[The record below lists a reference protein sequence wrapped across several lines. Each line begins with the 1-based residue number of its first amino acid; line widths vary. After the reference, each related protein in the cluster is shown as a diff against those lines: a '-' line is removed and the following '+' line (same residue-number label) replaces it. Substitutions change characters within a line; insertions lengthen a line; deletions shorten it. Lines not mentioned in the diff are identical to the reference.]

1 MKDKITLIDD
11 IVKHKVDFSALPDWA
26 WDDKE
31 VLALSMRS
39 SRFEFFHKI
48 SRTLQQEE
56 LLAFQYF
63 TTRRCNDKDLPYIPP
78 ALLEDVS
85 FISLAISK
93 RPDIYT
99 LLPKQL
105 RYNPTVIGM
114 LRQSAVDYLSLMDDD
129 FKKDFTFCEEVVNSE
144 SVNYQYIDQSLKNN
158 PKFYMKF
165 YKNMDVVPMLPLEAL
180 DNEKIAKS
188 LLRHDTSSFQY
199 FSERIRSM
207 PEFAKKAAS
216 NTAMIA
222 FFGKNLLNDIEF
234 MMPILKNDLNAYA
247 HLSEDIKTN
256 KELVIQLTKRHKDID
271 VALNCILPFISENI
285 AKDKEFITTLFSRYN
300 IHSNIYKLL
309 HSDLR
314 NDMEFSKS
322 FILKEWENLQ
332 YAGEKI
338 KNHKGF
344 ITQVMNHHSF
354 RNYNIT
360 GFYCV
365 LGEKLRSNIGLI
377 KEILSIGSINDAF
390 LESLPDEQLRDAL
403 RNIKGTNHDVHAL
416 LDNYKLLKKLDKD
429 LDDAPL
435 PTSHR
440 VKI

>member
-1 MKDKITLIDD
+1 MKDKITLIED
-11 IVKHKVDFSALPDWA
+11 IVKYKVDFSALPDWA

-39 SRFEFFHKI
+39 TRFEFFHKI
-48 SRTLQQEE
+48 SRTLQQDE

-105 RYNPTVIGM
+105 RHNPTVIGM
-114 LRQSAVDYLSLMDDD
+114 LRQSAVDYLSVMDDE
-129 FKKDFTFCEEVVNSE
+129 FKKDFTFCEEAVNSDIA
-144 SVNYQYIDQSLKNN
+144 NYQYIDESLKNN

-165 YKNMDVVPMLPLEAL
+165 YKNMEIVPMLPAEAL

-216 NTAMIA
+216 DTAMIA
-222 FFGKNLLNDIEF
+222 YLGKNLLNDIEF

-247 HLSEDIKTN
+247 HLSEDVKTN
-256 KELVIQLTKRHKDID
+256 KDLVIQLTKRHKSID
-271 VALNCILPFISENI
+271 FSLGCILPFISENI
-285 AKDKEFITTLFSRYN
+285 AKDKEFIRSLFGKYSVE
-300 IHSNIYKLL
+300 SNSYKLL
-309 HSDLR
+309 HTDLR
-314 NDMEFSKS
+314 NDMEFSKP
-322 FILKEWENLQ
+322 FIMQDWKNIE

-344 ITQVMNHHSF
+344 ITEVMNCHSF
-354 RNYNIT
+354 RNYNIME
-360 GFYCV
+360 FYCV
-365 LGEKLRSNIGLI
+365 LGEKLRCNIGLI
-377 KEILSIGSINDAF
+377 KEILSIGSINNAF
-390 LESLPDEQLRDAL
+390 LEALPDEQLRDAL
-403 RNIKGTNHDVHAL
+403 CNIKGSDNNVQTV

-429 LDDAPL
+429 LDEAPL

-440 VKI
+440 IKI